1 MIVYVLSGE
10 SGEIYVG
17 MTADLANRLASHRE
31 LKCKT
36 TAKMF
41 EGNFILEHYWE
52 IPSFTL
58 ASKLERWLHIAG
70 REETINLMLDVPLW
84 CEYLR
89 KLVCPFAPVRLRWRA
104 KRARDKARSAAR
116 AKPLRGSEPRTLY
129 NL

>member
-17 MTADLANRLASHRE
+17 MTANLANRLASHRE

-41 EGNFILEHYWE
+41 EGNFTLEHYWE
-52 IPSFTL
+52 VPSFTL
-58 ASKLERWLHIAG
+58 ASKLERWLHTSG
-70 REETINLMLDVPLW
+70 RRETIDLMLDVPLW

-89 KLVCPFAPVRLRWRA
+89 KLVSVLRTSA
-104 KRARDKARSAAR
+104 FEMAREARW
-116 AKPLRGSEPRTLY
+116 G
-129 NL
+129 

>member
-17 MTADLANRLASHRE
+17 MTANLANRLASHRE

-52 IPSFTL
+52 VPSFTL

-70 REETINLMLDVPLW
+70 RSETIDLMLDVPLW
-84 CEYLR
+84 CEYLH
-89 KLVCPFAPVRLRWRA
+89 KLVSVLRTSAFEMAREAPQG
-104 KRARDKARSAAR
+104 RSPCR
-116 AKPLRGSEPRTLY
+116 VFEPRTLY